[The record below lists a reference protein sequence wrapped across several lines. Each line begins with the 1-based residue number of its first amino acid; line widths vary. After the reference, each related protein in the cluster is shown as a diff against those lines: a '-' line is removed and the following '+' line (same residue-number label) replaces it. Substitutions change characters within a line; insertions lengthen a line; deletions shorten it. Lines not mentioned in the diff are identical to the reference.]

1 MTVLISVSEIIPSV
15 MFYLKESDSPKT
27 DMMRNLFYGSEWL
40 NFALIAVSTAYLVVS
55 FRNISK

>member
-15 MFYLKESDSPKT
+15 MFYMIEIDSPKK
-27 DMMRNLFYGSEWL
+27 DLIRNMFYGSEWL